1 MEQVKNILSKLL
13 LRFCLRAYHKL
24 YFVID
29 KMAVRV
35 HQGVHPKKAFLKY
48 EDWFLENISPN
59 SIVIDIGSNNG
70 FLAKHLATKASQVYG
85 IELSQTHIEEA
96 NKNNK
101 AENVSFYHGDATV
114 FDYSLLKR
122 ADFITLSNVLEHIE
136 DRVSFIKKIIRANN
150 DETKFLIRVPT
161 LERDWI
167 SPYLK
172 SLNMEYFLDPTHYI
186 EHTEQEIR
194 DELGQAGLSINSLTT
209 KFGEYYLVCSIKK
222 S

>member
-1 MEQVKNILSKLL
+1 
-13 LRFCLRAYHKL
+13 
-24 YFVID
+24 
-29 KMAVRV
+29 MAVRV
-35 HQGVHPKKAFLKY
+35 HQGIHPKKAFLKY
-48 EDWFLENISPN
+48 EDWFLENIDAN
-59 SIVIDIGSNNG
+59 SVVIDIGSNNG
-70 FLAKHLATKASQVYG
+70 FLAKHLAAKACQVYG
-85 IELSQTHIEEA
+85 IELSQTHVQAA

-101 AENVSFYHGDATV
+101 AENVSFYLGDATQ
-114 FDYSLLKR
+114 FDYSVLKK

-136 DRVSFIKKIIRANN
+136 DRVSFLKMIIKANQ

-194 DELGQAGLSINSLTT
+194 NELGQAGLEIKSLTT
-209 KFGEYYLVCSIKK
+209 KYGEYYIVCSIKK